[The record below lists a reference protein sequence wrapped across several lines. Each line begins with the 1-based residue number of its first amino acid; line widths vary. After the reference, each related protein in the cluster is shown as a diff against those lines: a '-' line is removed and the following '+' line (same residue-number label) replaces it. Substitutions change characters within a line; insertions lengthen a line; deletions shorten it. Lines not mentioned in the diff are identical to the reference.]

1 MFVVS
6 MERAWKDDSN
16 HKYSKLQK
24 GLQGFRNK
32 ATMYCLQMLLWKSW
46 VVNVQMIGCL
56 IGGFFKQIS
65 EMNLYKKQDLKTG
78 VHW

>member
-16 HKYSKLQK
+16 HTYSKLQK

-46 VVNVQMIGCL
+46 VV
-56 IGGFFKQIS
+56 
-65 EMNLYKKQDLKTG
+65 
-78 VHW
+78 